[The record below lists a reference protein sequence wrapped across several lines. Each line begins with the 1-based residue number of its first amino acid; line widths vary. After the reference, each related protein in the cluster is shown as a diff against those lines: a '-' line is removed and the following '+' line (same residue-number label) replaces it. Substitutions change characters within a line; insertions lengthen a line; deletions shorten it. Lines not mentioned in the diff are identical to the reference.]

1 MRIKKKNIA
10 RLASF
15 SALGAGALGV
25 AAGTAQGATV
35 PIISGTTFSVGLR
48 GNPGSI
54 TNWNTVLPS
63 AHVIG
68 IRTAHATSGSG
79 QYRRQAV
86 RAWGTGV
93 TFLRFATGATAHGN
107 AAGPFLDLVTARS
120 WNQEIAAGVQT
131 GASAV
136 IGIRRTLNPAVTLL
150 NPGSTRFVHS
160 GAGSNAGN
168 FTDQYALFRF
178 ATLSGFDYGWLNLSG
193 SNPGGSAA
201 STAPQ
206 VSILGGEYDDSGNP
220 IAAPAGIPGNCSGDD
235 EGENLGNGLCTP
247 EPSTMVMFGFAA
259 LAWGATG
266 LRRWRAARKP
276 AA

>member
-1 MRIKKKNIA
+1 MRIKKKNVA
-10 RLASF
+10 RLASL

-35 PIISGTTFSVGLR
+35 PISGTFSVGLR
-48 GNPGSI
+48 GAGSI
-54 TNWNTVLPS
+54 TNWHTVLTGT
-63 AHVIG
+63 HVIG
-68 IRTAHATSGSG
+68 IKTTHVTSLGG
-79 QYRRQAV
+79 QYRKQAV
-86 RAWGTGV
+86 SAWGSGV
-93 TFLRFATGATAHGN
+93 TFLRFAQGLTAHSK
-107 AAGPFLDLVTARS
+107 AKGPFLDLVTFRS

-131 GASAV
+131 GTGAV
-136 IGIRRTLNPAVTLL
+136 IGIRRTLNPSVTVL

-178 ATLSGFDYGWLNLSG
+178 ATSSGFDYGWLHLDG

-206 VSILGGEYDDSGNP
+206 VSFLAGEYDTSGNP
-220 IAAPAGIPGNCSGDD
+220 ILAPAGTPGNCSGND
-235 EGENLGNGLCTP
+235 EGANLGEGLCTP